1 MDGMQAVLLLI
12 TCILGFAIGAGITW
26 WAMTIHS
33 RGVLRRAREEA
44 TAILALAGE
53 ESNALKEEVIRNET
67 AKFDAE
73 RAQLRSER
81 SALEKEREALE
92 QFKRRSRQK
101 NDSIRKKLNNRNRHL
116 NKKQELLV
124 EGTKIIEF
132 LQSKSDKAL
141 HDAERLGKNLETLT
155 SKASEKLSR
164 VDAQQRDLNS
174 TQSRLESLI
183 RERLRKLELISDL
196 SQDEARQHL
205 REELI
210 EKAQEDIALELL
222 ELQDQAQIT
231 ARDHALKIVLT
242 TMQRLASEEAESN
255 SVAVAPIP
263 SEDVKGRVI
272 GREGRNIQAFESA
285 TGVDLLI
292 DDTPGAIVISSFDPY
307 RREIALRALNKLIQ
321 DGRIHPG
328 TIERFVTNA
337 KKNINDEIRNLGER
351 TILDLK
357 LRKMHKELVFIVG
370 KMKYRTS
377 YGQNLLNHSIQVARL
392 CSIMAA
398 EMGLNA
404 QTARR
409 AGLLH
414 DIGKVLQES
423 LDRSHALV
431 GMDYCK
437 RFKEPMEIYNAVGS
451 HHDEMEMF
459 SLYAPI
465 VQICDAISGARPGA
479 RNIRKDEYIE
489 RLQDM
494 EAIALSF
501 DGVTL
506 AYAIQ
511 GGRELRVI
519 VEYSKISDQGTREL
533 AINISSRIQNEL
545 TYPGQVNVIV
555 IRELR
560 KTSIAK

>member
-1 MDGMQAVLLLI
+1 MQAVLLLI

-101 NDSIRKKLNNRNRHL
+101 NDRIRKKLNNRNRHL

>member
-1 MDGMQAVLLLI
+1 MQAVLLLI

>member
-101 NDSIRKKLNNRNRHL
+101 NDRIRKKLNNRNRHL